1 MSASGKAPTCRSS
14 PHLSLPHSPVRL
26 TCGSGGRQ
34 GARVFLSSTLFL
46 ETRGTAF
53 FRVLAGKNAAFY
65 VDVLDAL
72 ERESADR
79 PDGMARE
86 EAILIIAEVLESH
99 PGMDFDEESDTPA
112 ATPRDRGRMLLDHLI
127 LCRWLEEPPRR
138 DWRRT
143 VHFDAHG
150 STLMAAL
157 RKIAWPD
164 AAVFTDKLIAVC
176 ALLAD
181 EVELLNRPWQM
192 VENCLSS
199 VREGLN
205 ELRAMQKSVQRLTR
219 RQLEEHTLKGNLAV
233 IFDDYSEQISHAC
246 YGELVRARLPLR
258 LPEAVRRI
266 GDRLL
271 GDGGAMAEMQT
282 EVLRRNP
289 TMSAETA
296 RAKVRNALDEL
307 ATLLETVLPMAD
319 EIDRRTADFTRRS
332 LSRFRYLQD
341 VTSER
346 RGEVRVFFETANRL
360 LAGKR
365 LSHAPGLPELPAL
378 HLPEARL
385 PAGLDSLYAPPVRRA
400 PLEQDAFEDTVDA
413 MDRESGLRDMQRTLR
428 ESLSVQRANA
438 FVNALPG
445 EKGARIASSALPL
458 ADESALSD
466 LIALLL
472 HSQSTEARYRVEVER
487 SQEETSTP
495 PVDSLPGCVVERFSV
510 IKK

>member
-1 MSASGKAPTCRSS
+1 M
-14 PHLSLPHSPVRL
+14 
-26 TCGSGGRQ
+26 
-34 GARVFLSSTLFL
+34 FLSATLFQ

-86 EAILIIAEVLESH
+86 EAILIIAEVLERH
-99 PGMDFDEESDTPA
+99 PDMDFDEESEMPA
-112 ATPRDRGRMLLDHLI
+112 STPRDRGRLLLDHLI
-127 LCRWLEEPPRR
+127 QCRWLEEPPRR

-176 ALLAD
+176 AMLAD
-181 EVELLNRPWQM
+181 EVELQSRPWQM
-192 VENCLSS
+192 VENCLSN
-199 VREGLN
+199 VKEGLN

-219 RQLEEHTLKGNLAV
+219 RQLEENTLKGNLAV
-233 IFDDYSEQISHAC
+233 VFDDYAEQISHAC

-289 TMSAETA
+289 AMSAETA
-296 RAKVRNALDEL
+296 RAKVRNSLDEL
-307 ATLLETVLPMAD
+307 ASLLETVLPMAD

-341 VTSER
+341 VTGER
-346 RGEVRVFFETANRL
+346 RGEVRSFFEAVNGL

-365 LSHAPGLPELPAL
+365 LSHAPDLPTLPGL

-400 PLEQDAFEDTVDA
+400 ALEQDAFEDTVDDD
-413 MDRESGLRDMQRTLR
+413 DRATGLRDMQRSLR
-428 ESLSVQRANA
+428 ESLSVQRANS
-438 FVNALPG
+438 FVNGLPG
-445 EKGARIASSALPL
+445 GKGARIDSGELPIT
-458 ADESALSD
+458 DESGFSD

-472 HSQSTEARYRVEVER
+472 HSQSSEARYRLEVER

-495 PVDSLPGCVVERFSV
+495 VMDTLPGCVVERFAV

>member
-1 MSASGKAPTCRSS
+1 MS
-14 PHLSLPHSPVRL
+14 
-26 TCGSGGRQ
+26 
-34 GARVFLSSTLFL
+34 LSSTLFQ
-46 ETRGTAF
+46 ETRGPAF
-53 FRVLAGKNAAFY
+53 FRVLAGKNAPFY

-72 ERESADR
+72 ERESGDR
-79 PDGMARE
+79 PEGMARE
-86 EAILIIAEVLESH
+86 EVILIIIEVLDEH
-99 PGMDFDEESDTPA
+99 PGMDFGEETDSA
-112 ATPRDRGRMLLDHLI
+112 ATTPRDRARLLLEYLI
-127 LCRWLEEPPRR
+127 GCRWLEEPPRH

-150 STLMAAL
+150 ATLITAL

-181 EVELLNRPWQM
+181 EMEPLQRPWQL
-192 VENCLSS
+192 VESCLSN
-199 VREGLN
+199 VRAGLN
-205 ELRAMQKSVQRLTR
+205 ELRSMQKSVQRLTR
-219 RQLEEHTLKGNLAV
+219 RQLEENTLKGNLAV
-233 IFDDYSEQISHAC
+233 VFDDYAEQISHAC

-258 LPEAVRRI
+258 LPEAVQRI
-266 GDRLL
+266 AVRLL
-271 GDGGAMAEMQT
+271 DDAGAMAEMQT

-289 TMSAETA
+289 GMSAETA

-307 ATLLETVLPMAD
+307 IALVESVLPMAD
-319 EIDRRTADFTRRS
+319 EVDRRTADFTRRS

-346 RGEVRVFFETANRL
+346 RVEVREFFERVNGL
-360 LAGKR
+360 LAGRR

-378 HLPEARL
+378 HLPEVRL

-400 PLEQDAFEDTVDA
+400 HLEQDAFEDTVDEG
-413 MDRESGLRDMQRTLR
+413 DRESGLRDMQRSLR
-428 ESLSVQRANA
+428 DSLSVQRANL

-445 EKGARIASSALPL
+445 GKGGRIASGDLPV
-458 ADESALSD
+458 AEVRGFSD

-472 HSQSTEARYRVEVER
+472 HAQSSEARYRVEVER
-487 SQEETSTP
+487 AEAETSVP
-495 PVDSLPGCVVERFSV
+495 ALDVLPGCVVERFTV